1 MCGAI
6 KQVVLGSFNND
17 HDDGK
22 KKTGSLYDLLK
33 KQNKTE
39 VSTIFFCLRK
49 MLRSTFIGR
58 NTRAIR
64 SLLATRNG
72 QLKNWLEMNGLACRT

>member
-1 MCGAI
+1 MCGAT

-33 KQNKTE
+33 KTKKQNSG
-39 VSTIFFCLRK
+39 VYYFFL
-49 MLRSTFIGR
+49 FE
-58 NTRAIR
+58 
-64 SLLATRNG
+64 
-72 QLKNWLEMNGLACRT
+72 KNASWYFHQK

>member
-6 KQVVLGSFNND
+6 KQVVLGSFNN
-17 HDDGK
+17 DDGK

-49 MLRSTFIGR
+49 MRRSTFIGS
-58 NTRAIR
+58 NTQFDRYSQHAMV
-64 SLLATRNG
+64 S
-72 QLKNWLEMNGLACRT
+72 